1 MSLDINQIA
10 LHQLI
15 KRDEQNLELV
25 LRESLLEPTAPVE
38 EMVAELHRVYSAK
51 SKAYGLFND
60 DSELAQA
67 LRLQR
72 QGEEDFLAFSRAAT
86 GRLRDELAKYPFAD
100 GGIVLFCHYRYLAVE
115 YLLVAVLNNLSS
127 MRVNEQL
134 DISATHYLDINHA
147 DIVARVDLTEWET
160 NPESTRY

>member
-25 LRESLLEPTAPVE
+25 LRDSLLEPTETVV

-51 SKAYGLFND
+51 NKAYGLFSE
-60 DSELAQA
+60 SELAQT

-86 GRLRDELAKYPFAD
+86 GRLRDELAKYPLLTVDSCCFAT
-100 GGIVLFCHYRYLAVE
+100 IAIWRWSICWWQF
-115 YLLVAVLNNLSS
+115 
-127 MRVNEQL
+127 
-134 DISATHYLDINHA
+134 
-147 DIVARVDLTEWET
+147 
-160 NPESTRY
+160 